1 MSYKI
6 ELMTQPAKDN
16 DTSVREDALRKLLE
30 LVESDLEVKAVESAT
45 TPGVEL
51 DEDGFE
57 IPQDKIPLDGHFSTD
72 EVKELVK
79 LTQEEG
85 MLLDDVNVKV
95 VDSNEVVG
103 DKIQIV
109 EEEHKEEK
117 GEDKKEEKKKE
128 EESKSK

>member
-6 ELMTQPAKDN
+6 ELMTQPAKGDG
-16 DTSVREDALRKLLE
+16 TSVREEALRKLLE
-30 LVESDLEVKAVESAT
+30 LVESDTEDKAIESELAVESA
-45 TPGVEL
+45 PGVEV

-57 IPQDKIPLDGHFSTD
+57 IPPDKIPLDGHFSTD

-85 MLLDDVNVKV
+85 MLLEDVNVKIL
-95 VDSNEVVG
+95 DSNEVVG

-109 EEEHKEEK
+109 EEEHKE
-117 GEDKKEEKKKE
+117 KEENKE
-128 EESKSK
+128 ETKK